1 MIVTVVTPF
10 PELLE
15 PFSSSGVIGKAVEKG
30 LISIRCVNPRN
41 HADGHY
47 GQIDDY
53 AFGGGGMVL
62 MAEPLARAV
71 ESAGPREEL
80 FVIYPGPQG
89 VAFGQALAETLAT
102 KEHLVIVCGRYEGID
117 ERFLKHFVDLEVS
130 IGDYVL
136 TGGELP
142 AMVIIDTVA
151 RLILGVVGQEEAV
164 EEDSFF
170 RGMLDTP
177 HFTRPATWRG
187 IPVPEVLTDGD
198 HGKIRSWRRR
208 QSIARTLARRPDL
221 LARANIGPYLDR
233 GVYVILV
240 PAAGEVSRKEAEAL
254 GGLCGSFGCERPLLV
269 VPAAV
274 DRRQLQV
281 DPGLGFKVAPSAESA
296 LEWIRK
302 REKLEPYVIAFGDE
316 EKASTHWVEAKR
328 LALVS
333 GRPVVFLIDFGTGG
347 GAEKV
352 RADVVLAPPRG
363 GKDDKR
369 LLRRQDWLVVVLDR
383 FFGRR

>member
-1 MIVTVVTPF
+1 MIVTVITPF

-15 PFSSSGVIGKAVEKG
+15 PFASSGVIGKAVEKG
-30 LISIRCVNPRN
+30 LISIRCVNPRD
-41 HADGHY
+41 HADGYY

-71 ESAGPREEL
+71 GSTGPREEL
-80 FVIYPGPQG
+80 FVIHPGPQG
-89 VAFGQALAETLAT
+89 VAFGQPLAETLAT

-117 ERFLKHFVDLEVS
+117 ERFLEHFVDLEVS

-142 AMVIIDTVA
+142 AMVIIDAVA
-151 RLILGVVGQEEAV
+151 RLIPGVVGQEEAV

-177 HFTRPATWRG
+177 HYTRPATWRG
-187 IPVPEVLTDGD
+187 IPVPDVLTDGD
-198 HGKIRSWRRR
+198 HGKIRSWRRW

-221 LARANIGPYLDR
+221 IVRANIGPYLDR

-240 PAAGEVSRKEAEAL
+240 PATGEVSRKEAEAL
-254 GGLCGSFGCERPLLV
+254 GGLCGSFGCQRPLLV
-269 VPAAV
+269 VPAAE
-274 DRRQLQV
+274 DRRQLQG
-281 DPGLGFKVAPSAESA
+281 DPGLRFKVAPSAESA

-302 REKLEPYVIAFGDE
+302 REKVEPLVIAFGDD
-316 EKASTHWVEAKR
+316 EKASIHWLEAKR
-328 LALVS
+328 LALAS
-333 GRPVVFLIDFGTGG
+333 GRPVVFLVDFGTGG
-347 GAEKV
+347 CVEKV
-352 RADVVLAPPRG
+352 RADAVLAPPRG
-363 GKDDKR
+363 GKDDKS